1 MSEPRY
7 LPLVDTH
14 AHVNLDDF
22 APDLPD
28 LLNRSR
34 EGRFPPIKGRQ
45 IDDPVLRP
53 FVAGIVCPAVDLETS
68 LRGIELSKEYDFIF
82 AAVGFHP
89 NHTALMQP
97 GDWEACERLVFE
109 RAAAPGRVVALGET
123 GLDRYWDD
131 APFDLQRKVFLQT
144 LDLGLRAELPV
155 IVHSRDANDDLMA
168 ALRDF
173 YAGERPNA
181 ARGVIHS
188 FSGTLDQAEELVEM
202 GFYLGFGGFVTYTS
216 KKFAELWDVA
226 RRVRADRIL
235 LETDCPFL
243 TPHPL
248 RGKLER
254 NEPLTTAFVARR
266 LAELRD
272 ASVAE
277 IVEQTT
283 ENARRLFRLPELRRK
298 PDETE
303 L

>member
-22 APDLPD
+22 APDLSD

-34 EGRFPPIKGRQ
+34 EGRFPPIKGR
-45 IDDPVLRP
+45 
-53 FVAGIVCPAVDLETS
+53 
-68 LRGIELSKEYDFIF
+68 
-82 AAVGFHP
+82 
-89 NHTALMQP
+89 LMQP
-97 GDWEACERLVFE
+97 GDWDACERLVLE
-109 RAAAPGRVVALGET
+109 RDAAANNIVALGET

-131 APFDLQRKVFLQT
+131 APFDLQRKIFLQT

-168 ALRDF
+168 AMREF
-173 YAGERPNA
+173 YAGARPNA

-243 TPHPL
+243 TTQRAPHD
-248 RGKLER
+248 RVRREETR
-254 NEPLTTAFVARR
+254 RTARR
-266 LAELRD
+266 VRRGVRRANDRKRAQTLSTSRI
-272 ASVAE
+272 ASKA
-277 IVEQTT
+277 
-283 ENARRLFRLPELRRK
+283 
-298 PDETE
+298 
-303 L
+303 